1 MNLDIT
7 SAVATAAQPP
17 TFVPC
22 PGPQPGLI
30 LLGRDERGRP
40 HASAFGPGDAPA
52 AERAATL
59 MGFATMIVAEEHQRL
74 ASSLPKGRIF
84 DSGKAF
90 VPFCSTQT
98 FARLLEAA
106 GLPDTPVPVRVA
118 AKPAGAG
125 ASAVGG
131 QGRGAGGSAAGDP
144 PATRTGTKAPADHSQ
159 IGIGSLVLAQG
170 NDEGDDGYYAAKVIA
185 TKADDAFVL
194 TWAGYPDLPEFSR
207 SRRALALLHPEAVE
221 AAE

>member
-1 MNLDIT
+1 MNLNVNP
-7 SAVATAAQPP
+7 AVATAALPP

-40 HASAFGPGDAPA
+40 HASAFGPEDATA
-52 AERAATL
+52 AERAAAL
-59 MGFATMIVAEEHQRL
+59 MGFTALIVAEEHQGL

-118 AKPAGAG
+118 AKPAAAG

-131 QGRGAGGSAAGDP
+131 QGRGAGGSGAGDP
-144 PATRTGTKAPADHSQ
+144 PATRAGTKAPADHSQ
-159 IGIGSLVLAQG
+159 ICIGSRVLAE
-170 NDEGDDGYYAAKVIA
+170 DEAEGGYYPAEVVA
-185 TKADDAFVL
+185 TKADDHFQLV
-194 TWAGYPDLPEFSR
+194 WAGYPDLPEFSR
-207 SRRALALLHPEAVE
+207 SRRALALLYPEVAE